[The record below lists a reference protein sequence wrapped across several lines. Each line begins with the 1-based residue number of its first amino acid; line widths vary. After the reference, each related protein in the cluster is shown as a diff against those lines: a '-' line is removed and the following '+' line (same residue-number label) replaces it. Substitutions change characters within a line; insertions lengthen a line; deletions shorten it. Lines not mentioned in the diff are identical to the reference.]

1 MNLQKYKFIKSE
13 SGYIW
18 EKELQQILYR
28 DIHQDDLGCCVNN
41 THMKI
46 GDIHLGTFFEAQ
58 FLFGNAYWI
67 SIFSNALKNEIV
79 KKQNLKENDNSKL
92 LIIGYETYIEPVV
105 IHTSDLLKRDGCSV
119 DYCIYEEPKYIHYD
133 MKSNVRLRCN
143 SDNDIQD
150 YDSYVVLCGISS
162 TLNTSYQIISKVK
175 EEINHIEKIKNLK
188 NTEYDKIIEK
198 TLFYSIIQVLPSSLN
213 ENNNS
218 NKFEFSENDCLIND
232 FNNRVLIRKKYS
244 IEAKYLTSVFCEWQ
258 NAKTCKWCFD
268 KEKERPLV
276 ATNETSII
284 PIQMIGSP
292 NKFLDNKENNH
303 QIAKLDFFKKD
314 DEKYFC
320 YLDYLYYDHIE
331 RSGHHYQYYIRTNAL
346 FKEIL
351 NNESNKFDEFCDDVK
366 KELFKETKKRIDV
379 VVVPA
384 HYSNELFFNTVC
396 KKIFGSNCEIISV
409 LPKKEF
415 RSNFETKYS
424 NYAFIFDALS
434 DYETIVCFHYVDDQL
449 ITGDSFYRA
458 KSFINSL
465 MKKSRISFNDVQSRT
480 RLFESVIVLV
490 NRNSKST
497 KYNYIENDN
506 KFFSFIDIEVPFLR
520 NYGDSCYLCSKTQI
534 AKKIKQNSA
543 TISMSEFWAEKED
556 YHSVKTIEKAK
567 NLQKERNAELKK
579 RKFRRF
585 YCENLLWKTL
595 RNNWDDESD
604 IYNKIVEIISS
615 DIKNYDASE
624 KYEYLISFI
633 KILSRPFLF
642 YRENI
647 KKAVLS
653 LLIYVINILN
663 MDSDIAPQSILALL
677 KKLGNK
683 DKSEALEIIKKYD
696 YSTVRNSKKLKVE
709 KYYLYVIL
717 LTNLCS
723 INSSYLLNVENII
736 LAMKF
741 YENLSLDKD
750 DKITSMSKQI
760 RSCIKNATNGISGYY
775 KALYLD
781 NNIKFSLL
789 NHNQYRE
796 LLENIYLENLEA
808 ENKKD
813 SNNEKYFDENDSL
826 KEKYI
831 NILNN
836 ILPKDNKAYIIINF
850 SSEDSYVLAKKNSEQ
865 SEKILLDRSVSGF
878 DKDIIIEDDYF
889 AIRCYYKE
897 NDKISSVYLLS
908 EYDEHSGNG
917 NRIDKLSFIRS
928 VLYHRYQLTHIINED
943 VKSGSIVEL
952 INDEILV
959 DTLSQPKTVS
969 HGKSEDIDKHLIVLE
984 KTYSYYNK
992 NQSSLEIDGIF
1003 NIYNQ
1008 ITLFSN
1014 LLISHYHL
1022 NRISYERG
1030 KTYKFRDELILVRNN
1045 SLKNISELNF
1055 DINDLISTNK
1065 MSDEEPNRKIQE
1077 LLKKNTNMSTVFFER
1092 FEYYMECLKAEGYS
1106 NIECFYNDA
1115 KDQSYPYSI
1124 IYPNNTKISSVW
1136 VSIALIHMLVRNA
1149 YQHGVKNEKIEIIF
1163 EKNGESYNLIVQNKT
1178 SQSNDAKESG
1188 ITQKA
1193 LEKIFNC
1200 SNCNSEIK
1208 FDIDN
1213 DMYISKITNFLQEK
1227 SE

>member
-13 SGYIW
+13 YGYIW
-18 EKELQQILYR
+18 ERELQRILYR
-28 DIHQDDLGCCVNN
+28 DIHQDDLGCCVND

-79 KKQNLKENDNSKL
+79 KKQNLKENDNRKFL
-92 LIIGYETYIEPVV
+92 LIGYETYIEPVL
-105 IHTSDLLKRDGCSV
+105 IHIVDLLKKDGYSV

-143 SDNDIQD
+143 SDNAIQD
-150 YDSYVVLCGISS
+150 YDSYIVLCGISS
-162 TLNTSYQIISKVK
+162 TLNTSYQMISKVK
-175 EEINHIEKIKNLK
+175 EEINNIKKIENLK
-188 NTEYDKIIEK
+188 NTEYDKIIK
-198 TLFYSIIQVLPSSLN
+198 KAFFYSIIQVLPSSLN
-213 ENNNS
+213 KDNNS
-218 NKFEFSENDCLIND
+218 NEFELSENDCLIND
-232 FNNRVLIRKKYS
+232 SNNRILSRNKYS

-258 NAKTCKWCFD
+258 NAKACKWCFD
-268 KEKERPLV
+268 KEEERPLV

-292 NKFLDNKENNH
+292 NKPLDNKENNN

-314 DEKYFC
+314 DEKDFF

-351 NNESNKFDEFCDDVK
+351 NKESNKFDDFCNDVK
-366 KELFKETKKRIDV
+366 KELFKESKKRIDV

-384 HYSNELFFNTVC
+384 HYSNELFFNAIC
-396 KKIFGSNCEIISV
+396 KNVFGSNCEIISV

-434 DYETIVCFHYVDDQL
+434 DDETIVCFHYVDDQL

-465 MKKSRISFNDVQSRT
+465 MKKSNISFDNVQSKT

-497 KYNYIENDN
+497 KHNYIENDN
-506 KFFSFIDIEVPFLR
+506 KFFSLIDIEVPFLR
-520 NYGDSCYLCSKTQI
+520 NYGDSCYLCSKTQT

-567 NLQKERNAELKK
+567 SLQKERDVELKK

-595 RNNWDDESD
+595 RDNWDDECS

-615 DIKNYDASE
+615 DIKNYDVSK

-683 DKSEALEIIKKYD
+683 DKSEALEFIKIYD
-696 YSTVRNSKKLKVE
+696 YSKVRHCRTLKKE

-717 LTNLCS
+717 LANLCS

-736 LAMKF
+736 LAMNF
-741 YENLSLDKD
+741 YENLSLGKD

-760 RSCIKNATNGISGYY
+760 KRCIKNATNGISGYY

-781 NNIKFSLL
+781 NNIKSWLL
-789 NHNQYRE
+789 NNNQYNK

-826 KEKYI
+826 KEKYT

-836 ILPKDNKAYIIINF
+836 ILPKDSKAFIIINF

-865 SEKILLDRSVSGF
+865 SEKIILDRSVSRF
-878 DKDIIIEDDYF
+878 DQDIIIEDDYF

-897 NDKISSVYLLS
+897 NEKTSSVYLLA
-908 EYDEHSGNG
+908 EYDKPNS

-928 VLYHRYQLTHIINED
+928 VLIHRYQLTHIINED

-984 KTYSYYNK
+984 KIYSHYK
-992 NQSSLEIDGIF
+992 KSQASLETEGIF
-1003 NIYNQ
+1003 NVNDQ

-1022 NRISYERG
+1022 NRISNERG

-1045 SLKNISELNF
+1045 SIKNINELNY
-1055 DINDLISTNK
+1055 DINELIETDA
-1065 MSDEEPNRKIQE
+1065 MFDEKPNRIIQN
-1077 LLKKNTNMSTVFFER
+1077 LLKKNMNISTVFFNR
-1092 FEYYMECLKAEGYS
+1092 FDYYISCLKSEGYS
-1106 NIECFYNDA
+1106 NIECTYNDA
-1115 KDQSYPYSI
+1115 KNQSYQYSI

-1149 YQHGVKNEKIEIIF
+1149 IQHGMKDEKIEIIF
-1163 EKNGESYNLIVQNKT
+1163 EKNAESYDLIVQNKT

-1208 FDIDN
+1208 FEIDN
-1213 DMYISKITNFLQEK
+1213 DIYISKITNFLQEK
-1227 SE
+1227 NE